1 MKTGVSLEQRTI
13 RTLTDTFR
21 DSATRPTL
29 YRIWVPLHDG
39 GEVPLVSIWIDPA
52 LTAFQSRVQVT
63 TNAISLEG
71 QARDSTHQFLG
82 DDLSSIL
89 PRRN

>member
-1 MKTGVSLEQRTI
+1 M
-13 RTLTDTFR
+13 RTLTEISWDI
-21 DSATRPTL
+21 AKRPIL
-29 YRIWVPLHDG
+29 YRIWVPLHDD

-63 TNAISLEG
+63 TSAISLEG
-71 QARDSTHQFLG
+71 QAKDSTDQFLAE
-82 DDLSSIL
+82 DLSSIL